1 MTVPGHCT
9 RLPEAPATAP
19 SASAARPAP
28 LGTGP
33 RPAAAKAGIR
43 PKAAA
48 HRVPAQRVPRPARPA
63 AATRGDSASG
73 GGPADGAAPRA
84 RLATAAQAPAPQRTA
99 PELKSPSRGASH
111 GQHLTYASFASYVKE
126 RGPVLLRT
134 ARSLTSNVNDA
145 EDLLQTALT
154 KTYVAWERIE
164 DHRALD
170 GYVRRALVNTRT
182 SQWRKRKVD
191 EFVCEE
197 LPEPENAPLEDPAEQ
212 QVLRDAMWGAIMKL
226 PDRQRAMVVL
236 RYYEDLSEVQTAEV
250 LGVSVGTVKSAVS
263 RALGK
268 LREDPQLR
276 EDV

>member
-1 MTVPGHCT
+1 MTRDRGRPAS
-9 RLPEAPATAP
+9 APAVP
-19 SASAARPAP
+19 D
-28 LGTGP
+28 
-33 RPAAAKAGIR
+33 
-43 PKAAA
+43 A
-48 HRVPAQRVPRPARPA
+48 HLVYP
-63 AATRGDSASG
+63 
-73 GGPADGAAPRA
+73 
-84 RLATAAQAPAPQRTA
+84 
-99 PELKSPSRGASH
+99 
-111 GQHLTYASFASYVKE
+111 SFASYVKE

-154 KTYVAWERIE
+154 KTYVAWDRIA

-191 EFVCEE
+191 EFSCDE
-197 LPEPENAPLEDPAEQ
+197 LPEPESTVLEDPAEQ
-212 QVLRDAMWGAIMKL
+212 QALRDAMWGAITKL

-236 RYYEDLSEVQTAEV
+236 RYYEDLSEVQTAEI

-268 LREDPQLR
+268 LREDPELR
-276 EDV
+276 QGV

>member
-1 MTVPGHCT
+1 MTTPVCT
-9 RLPEAPATAP
+9 
-19 SASAARPAP
+19 SAS
-28 LGTGP
+28 
-33 RPAAAKAGIR
+33 
-43 PKAAA
+43 KAATGRA
-48 HRVPAQRVPRPARPA
+48 GHAVNPGR
-63 AATRGDSASG
+63 TGHASSFTG
-73 GGPADGAAPRA
+73 YP
-84 RLATAAQAPAPQRTA
+84 
-99 PELKSPSRGASH
+99 
-111 GQHLTYASFASYVKE
+111 SFASYVRA

-134 ARSLTSNVNDA
+134 ARSLTANPCDA

-191 EFVCEE
+191 EFACEE
-197 LPEPENAPLEDPAEQ
+197 LPEPSASSTAPAPDPAEQ
-212 QVLRDAMWGAIMKL
+212 QVLHDAMWRAVMKL

-268 LREDPQLR
+268 LREDPELTPVR
-276 EDV
+276 